1 MHDKSARD
9 GRMKIEGGWGG
20 GEKFKDVRRFT
31 KVLEGQRRGKYRIRR
46 TEGRRK
52 VLLRRAAQQGMR
64 EASTEDGR
72 WRFLFKRHQR
82 ACRKFSP
89 VLHPRFLPL
98 SSSHPSRRVPFSLP
112 VIPSGGHTRSC
123 SIHPHIH
130 VHTMRSRLEFQSS
143 GR

>member
-9 GRMKIEGGWGG
+9 GRMKIGG
-20 GEKFKDVRRFT
+20 GRGEEKFKDVRRFM
-31 KVLEGQRRGKYRIRR
+31 KVLEGQRRESTGYEGQKEGGGPTTPRHSRGCGRQARR
-46 TEGRRK
+46 MGGGVFCLSDIKE
-52 VLLRRAAQQGMR
+52 
-64 EASTEDGR
+64 
-72 WRFLFKRHQR
+72 
-82 ACRKFSP
+82 P
-89 VLHPRFLPL
+89 VANFLPSSIPVSSL
-98 SSSHPSRRVPFSLP
+98 SRSHPSRRVPFSLP